1 MKKVYIA
8 IVLCLVLLL
17 WTGCATEEE
26 DDMPSSSVE
35 NTEEDFKN
43 VLSDEESEKILNELT
58 TFCNEHKEKL
68 NEMSEYFLDAVEDL
82 SDYGDESKLP
92 DIDSLAGKFTDEES
106 KEILD
111 KLEPY
116 YPIGYG
122 EEFKQV
128 YYYYSYDYEGEYP
141 DPEFIVVY
149 IKTDGKELERF
160 LEDMDTGW
168 EVRKIDKYLFV
179 VLESWPYT

>member
-1 MKKVYIA
+1 MKKRLKKVMMVS
-8 IVLCLVLLL
+8 IVLCLSLLL
-17 WTGCATEEE
+17 GTGCGTDDCGIEEE
-26 DDMPSSSVE
+26 E
-35 NTEEDFKN
+35 
-43 VLSDEESEKILNELT
+43 VLISLSEGEKAEKLKDLAA
-58 TFCNEHKEKL
+58 FCNEHREKL

-116 YPIGYG
+116 YPLGYG

-128 YYYYSYDYEGEYP
+128 YYYYPYDYKGEYP

-149 IKTDGKELERF
+149 IEADGRM
-160 LEDMDTGW
+160 LEDILNDVCW
-168 EVRKIDKYLFV
+168 PEVQKIDKHLFAV
-179 VLESWPYT
+179 IERCPYT